1 MGIFSTL
8 WATLASLKKKEE
20 EPEPEPEPESEHI
33 CAITFLLDKN
43 RDIHAECEWTE
54 DSSWEFAQLISTVN
68 SASIL
73 PDLLAIIKESC
84 VEHGA
89 IEEYTQIL
97 GYVHMLMSMDLDE
110 NHSSENPLVKP
121 TQVINTDDN
130 TMPNI

>member
-8 WATLASLKKKEE
+8 WATLASFKKKEE
-20 EPEPEPEPESEHI
+20 EPEPEPESEHI

-54 DSSWEFAQLISTVN
+54 DSSWEFAQLISSVS